1 MGQFTPEA
9 HIHSKYT
16 MPFQSIHDVI
26 LVRAKTIQ
34 VRTLQFVIYIIDSSI
49 IGLICNC
56 IYYSYNSLES
66 GVFTN
71 LLLVVWPRWLFLG
84 INIILKVRLSMQK
97 IL

>member
-1 MGQFTPEA
+1 MGQFTLEA
-9 HIHSKYT
+9 HVHSKHT

-71 LLLVVWPRWLFLG
+71 LLPVVWPRRPFLG
-84 INIILKVRLSMQK
+84 INIILKVYPNMQK
-97 IL
+97 NL